1 VQTGRLPRCLLGSL
15 KGFTGPSAEASIKE
29 EAAMTRLAVALA
41 RAAHPEVVGDG
52 GQTVG
57 AGY

>member
-15 KGFTGPSAEASIKE
+15 KGFTGPSAEASLKE
-29 EAAMTRLAVALA
+29 EAAMKRLAVALA
-41 RAAHPEVVGDG
+41 YPSQVVGDG